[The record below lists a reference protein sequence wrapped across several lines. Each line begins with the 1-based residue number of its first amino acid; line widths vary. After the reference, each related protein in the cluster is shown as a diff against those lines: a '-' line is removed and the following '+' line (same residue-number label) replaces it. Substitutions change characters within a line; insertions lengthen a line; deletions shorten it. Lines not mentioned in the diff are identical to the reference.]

1 MQLAGKR
8 PLFSRDLKALYL
20 FASYFPPTY
29 PSACQ
34 PLFARRVSSSV
45 AILLASILIAPVPYF
60 STQSATVSL
69 RPVSAS
75 INGFLTTIIGSW
87 AGFSAVPHPSY
98 LRASSVA
105 GAVISPILS
114 TNARLFTPLSEGL
127 TDVNWSKLFLER
139 RFTVASSYPM
149 TSLSAPARL
158 SNALLTL
165 CDLGKP
171 LFPVRNT

>member
-75 INGFLTTIIGSW
+75 ISGFLTTIIGSW
-87 AGFSAVPHPSY
+87 LGLSDVPHPSH
-98 LRASSVA
+98 LWASSVA
-105 GAVISPILS
+105 GAVNSVFAAVLVPSTSPP
-114 TNARLFTPLSEGL
+114 T
-127 TDVNWSKLFLER
+127 VNELPPGPFG
-139 RFTVASSYPM
+139 Y
-149 TSLSAPARL
+149 LSAH
-158 SNALLTL
+158 
-165 CDLGKP
+165 
-171 LFPVRNT
+171 F